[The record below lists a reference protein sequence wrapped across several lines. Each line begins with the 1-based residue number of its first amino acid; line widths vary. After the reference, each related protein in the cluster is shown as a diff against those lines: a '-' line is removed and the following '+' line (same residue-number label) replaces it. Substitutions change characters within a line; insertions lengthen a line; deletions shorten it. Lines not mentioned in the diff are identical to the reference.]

1 MFRNKYHIEPKDFKK
16 PVHVRMLSLIL
27 LFVVIYGCKISP
39 PPFQTGMASF
49 YNDSFE
55 GKLTANGE
63 IFSNSKMTAA
73 HRTLSF
79 GSRVRVTNLKN
90 GKATVVRIT
99 DRGPFVEGRILDVT
113 LAAATQLDFVDDGLA
128 EVRLDLLDETG
139 QIRNPVEGDRT
150 P

>member
-1 MFRNKYHIEPKDFKK
+1 MPA
-16 PVHVRMLSLIL
+16 LSRGLTIIF
-27 LFVVIYGCKISP
+27 LFLAIYGCKKSP
-39 PPFQTGMASF
+39 PPYQTGMASF
-49 YNDSFE
+49 YSDSFE

-79 GSRVRVTNLKN
+79 GTRVRVTNLNN
-90 GKATVVRIT
+90 GRVTVVRIT
-99 DRGPFVEGRILDVT
+99 DRGPFVEGRILDVS

-128 EVRLDLLDETG
+128 EVRLDLLDEAG
-139 QIRNPVEGDRT
+139 QIRDAVAGDLK

>member
-1 MFRNKYHIEPKDFKK
+1 MPA
-16 PVHVRMLSLIL
+16 LSRVLTVTFLLLI
-27 LFVVIYGCKISP
+27 IYGCEKSP
-39 PPFQTGMASF
+39 PPYQTGMASF
-49 YNDSFE
+49 YSDSFE

-63 IFSNSKMTAA
+63 IFSNSEMTAA

-90 GKATVVRIT
+90 GRVAVVRIT
-99 DRGPFVEGRILDVT
+99 DRGPFVEGRILDVS

-128 EVRLDLLDETG
+128 EVRLDLLDEAG
-139 QIRNPVEGDRT
+139 QILNPVAGDQA